1 MSRSRHSGRFPQ
13 GLAIG
18 RVFRISLLV
27 VVTALLLFPFYWT
40 LLTSLQPRGAVYR
53 THPSLLPEAFRWQSY
68 VEIFHLRPFDQWLQN
83 SFVIATGTT
92 LLSMALAIP
101 AAYSLAR
108 FGYRGRRTLGMVVL
122 TTQMLPASL
131 IVVPM
136 YLAFLRYGL
145 LESKMGVILA
155 HASMTLP
162 YAIWMLRGFFE
173 TVPMEV
179 LEAGLVD
186 GCSRLGAMVRISL
199 PLALPGIVGAGL
211 YAFETSWNEYLFAR
225 TFISRGENMVVSVG
239 ISTFIGEYT
248 VFWHQ
253 IMAAAVISALP
264 AFIIFFAFQRF
275 LVQGISSGAVKG

>member
-1 MSRSRHSGRFPQ
+1 MSRSHHSGRFLR
-13 GLAIG
+13 GRTIG
-18 RVFRISLLV
+18 RFVRIGLLII
-27 VVTALLLFPFYWT
+27 VTALLLFPFYWT
-40 LLTSLQPRGAVYR
+40 LLTSLQPRGAIYR

-68 VEIFHLRPFDQWLQN
+68 MEIFQLRPFDQWLQN
-83 SFVIATGTT
+83 SFVIAAGTT
-92 LLSMALAIP
+92 VLSMALAIP

-131 IVVPM
+131 IVIPM
-136 YLAFLRYGL
+136 YLVFLRYGL
-145 LESKMGVILA
+145 LESKIGVILA

-173 TVPMEV
+173 TIPMEV

>member
-1 MSRSRHSGRFPQ
+1 MNRSRHAGRFLG
-13 GLAIG
+13 GLAMG
-18 RVFRISLLV
+18 RLVRISLLV
-27 VVTALLLFPFYWT
+27 MVTGLLLFPFYWT
-40 LLTSLQPRGAVYR
+40 LLTSLQPRGAIYR

-68 VEIFHLRPFDQWLQN
+68 VEIFHLRPFDRWLQN
-83 SFVIATGTT
+83 SFVIAAGTT
-92 LLSMALAIP
+92 ALSMALAIP

-108 FGYRGRRTLGMVVL
+108 FGYRGKRTLGMVVL

-136 YLAFLRYGL
+136 YLVFLRYGL
-145 LESKMGVILA
+145 LESKIGVILA

-173 TVPMEV
+173 TIPVEV

-186 GCSRLGAMVRISL
+186 GCSRLGAMVRLTL

-225 TFISRGENMVVSVG
+225 TFISKGENMVVSVG

-264 AFIIFFAFQRF
+264 AFILFFAFQRF

>member
-1 MSRSRHSGRFPQ
+1 MRGRLRSRRGPAIVRALRIAL
-13 GLAIG
+13 LA
-18 RVFRISLLV
+18 

-40 LLTSLQPRGAVYR
+40 LLTSLQHRGAIYK

-68 VEIFHLRPFDQWLQN
+68 LEIFQLRPFDLWLQN
-83 SFVIATGTT
+83 SFVIAAGTT
-92 LLSMALAIP
+92 ALSMALAIP

-108 FGYRGRRTLGMVVL
+108 FTYRGKRALGLVVL
-122 TTQMLPASL
+122 VTQMLPASL

-136 YLAFLRYGL
+136 YLAFLRFGL
-145 LESKMGVILA
+145 LESRVGVILA

-173 TVPMEV
+173 TVPMEI
-179 LEAGLVD
+179 LEAALVD
-186 GCSRLGAMVRISL
+186 GCSRVRAMLRISL
-199 PLALPGIVGAGL
+199 PLAVPGIVGAGL
-211 YAFETSWNEYLFAR
+211 YVFETSWNEYLFAR
-225 TFISRGENMVVSVG
+225 TFISRGENMLVSVG

-264 AFIIFFAFQRF
+264 AFIIFFVFQRF
-275 LVQGISSGAVKG
+275 LVQGLSSGAVKG

>member
-1 MSRSRHSGRFPQ
+1 MS
-13 GLAIG
+13 GLAFAG
-18 RVFRISLLV
+18 RPLRGRMIVRVVRIALLV

-40 LLTSLQPRGAVYR
+40 VLTSLQPRGAIYK
-53 THPSLLPEAFRWQSY
+53 THPSLIPEAFRWESY
-68 VEIFHLRPFDQWLQN
+68 VEIFHLRPFERWLQN
-83 SFVIATGTT
+83 SFLIAVGTT
-92 LLSMALAIP
+92 ALNMVLAIP

-108 FGYRGRRTLGMVVL
+108 FGYRGKRTLGMVVL

-136 YLAFLRYGL
+136 YLTFLRYGL
-145 LESKMGVILA
+145 LESKIGVILA
-155 HASMTLP
+155 HSSMTLP
-162 YAIWMLRGFFE
+162 YTIWMLRGFFE
-173 TVPMEV
+173 TIPMEIQ
-179 LEAGLVD
+179 EAALVD
-186 GCSRLGAMVRISL
+186 GCSRLGAMLRISL
-199 PLALPGIVGAGL
+199 PLAVPGIVGAGL

-264 AFIIFFAFQRF
+264 AFIIFFVFQRF
-275 LVQGISSGAVKG
+275 LVQGLSSGAVKG

>member
-1 MSRSRHSGRFPQ
+1 MSRSYRSGHFLRWT
-13 GLAIG
+13 AIG
-18 RVFRISLLV
+18 RSIRISLLV

-40 LLTSLQPRGAVYR
+40 LLTSLQPRGAVYT

-68 VEIFHLRPFDQWLQN
+68 VEIFHLRPFGQWLEN
-83 SFVIATGTT
+83 SFVIAAGTT
-92 LLSMALAIP
+92 VLSMVLAVP

-145 LESKMGVILA
+145 LESKIGVILA

-173 TVPMEV
+173 TVPAEV

>member
-1 MSRSRHSGRFPQ
+1 MTPMVHGSRSRRGRR
-13 GLAIG
+13 IG
-18 RVFRISLLV
+18 RMARISLLV
-27 VVTALLLFPFYWT
+27 VVTALLLFPVYWT
-40 LLTSLQPRGAVYR
+40 LLTSLQPRGAVYK
-53 THPSLLPEAFRWQSY
+53 THPSLFPEAFRWQSY
-68 VEIFHLRPFDQWLQN
+68 VEIFHLRPFEQWLQN
-83 SFVIATGTT
+83 SFLIAAGTT
-92 LLSMALAIP
+92 GLSLVLAIP

-108 FGYRGRRTLGMVVL
+108 FGYRGKRTLGMVVL

-136 YLAFLRYGL
+136 YITFLHYGL
-145 LESKMGVILA
+145 LESKIGVILA

-162 YAIWMLRGFFE
+162 YTIWMLRGFFE
-173 TVPMEV
+173 TIPLEI
-179 LEAGLVD
+179 LEASLVD
-186 GCSRLGAMVRISL
+186 GCTRIGAMVRISL
-199 PLALPGIVGAGL
+199 PLAVPGIVGAGL

-264 AFIIFFAFQRF
+264 AFIIFFVFQRF
-275 LVQGISSGAVKG
+275 LVQGLGSGAVKG

>member
-1 MSRSRHSGRFPQ
+1 MSRSRLAGRFLQ

-53 THPSLLPEAFRWQSY
+53 THPSLLPEALRWQSY

-145 LESKMGVILA
+145 LESKIGVILA